1 MYWQGVLLVA
11 IIVEAGQERHGGVQG
26 GEGFGSVH
34 LLMSQ
39 RRGIRCHVLLDLNLR
54 LHLLSSCL
62 RFIFHLHLDF
72 SDLAANLLVLP
83 HQHLDLLLGY
93 LSSLIYQAEVFVPP
107 LIVAMLGSL
116 HYDRISRMNDH

>member
-39 RRGIRCHVLLDLNLR
+39 RRGIRCHVLLDLDLR
-54 LHLLSSCL
+54 EVLLI
-62 RFIFHLHLDF
+62 RFSVTFT
-72 SDLAANLLVLP
+72 AAGTMRLV
-83 HQHLDLLLGY
+83 
-93 LSSLIYQAEVFVPP
+93 
-107 LIVAMLGSL
+107 
-116 HYDRISRMNDH
+116 